1 MLFRRKNN
9 TLTPRCFHT
18 DPPPPPPPIPR
29 HAGAKWG
36 PVGTRWGPGGEPSG
50 DRWEP
55 SGNRVG
61 TRWEPGGGQ
70 VRWEPLVPTR
80 SPLGRVS
87 RRGIKVGTRLG
98 SGKQA
103 GPNVVPTW
111 SPLAQLCPHVVH
123 TWSPHGPHVV
133 PNWSPH
139 GPHVVPIVATWSPSC
154 SRQGQCQ

>member
-1 MLFRRKNN
+1 M
-9 TLTPRCFHT
+9 
-18 DPPPPPPPIPR
+18 
-29 HAGAKWG
+29 G
-36 PVGTRWGPGGEPSG
+36 S
-50 DRWEP
+50 
-55 SGNRVG
+55 
-61 TRWEPGGGQ
+61 RWEPGGGQ

-154 SRQGQCQ
+154 FRQGQCQQIHSTVLTRLTHGPARGWCCGSIYCVTLIIKPSLCLSLIEPSRGSGSSLCVVATS

>member
-18 DPPPPPPPIPR
+18 DPPPPSRPPS
-29 HAGAKWG
+29 
-36 PVGTRWGPGGEPSG
+36 PVTREPSG
-50 DRWEP
+50 VRWEP
-55 SGNRVG
+55 GGDRGGNRVG
-61 TRWEPGGGQ
+61 TGGNRVGTAWEPGGGQ
-70 VRWEPLVPTR
+70 VRREPLVPTR